1 MDYNAEIAIAL
12 ERIAIALEGLYKLKE
27 KEYYEK

>member
-1 MDYNAEIAIAL
+1 MDEKNIELYL
-12 ERIAIALEGLYKLKE
+12 ERIAIALESLYKLKE